1 MSEQNT
7 RVIVTAAVAAVAT
20 GVLAYAVYFDYR
32 RRSQAEFRRELRRNE
47 RRVAR
52 QEKEAAQA
60 DAIAHRRKVKVAVD
74 EAKSE
79 GFPTGS
85 DEKEA
90 YFLEQVQ
97 QGELLGAD
105 PTKLFDAAL
114 AFYKALKVYPT
125 PGDLIQVYDRTVPKP
140 ILDILADM
148 IAYDTSLKIGT
159 SFTGNAGGSDAG
171 EMPTVGLD

>member
-1 MSEQNT
+1 
-7 RVIVTAAVAAVAT
+7 
-20 GVLAYAVYFDYR
+20 
-32 RRSQAEFRRELRRNE
+32 
-47 RRVAR
+47 VAR

-60 DAIAHRRKVKVAVD
+60 DAIAHRRKVKAAID

-97 QGELLGAD
+97 AGELLGAD

-114 AFYKALKVYPT
+114 SFYKALKVYPT
-125 PGDLIQVYDRTVPKP
+125 PGDLIQVYDRTVPKVG
-140 ILDILADM
+140 DHASTKVNRHLA
-148 IAYDTSLKIGT
+148 
-159 SFTGNAGGSDAG
+159 
-171 EMPTVGLD
+171 

>member
-1 MSEQNT
+1 M
-7 RVIVTAAVAAVAT
+7 
-20 GVLAYAVYFDYR
+20 
-32 RRSQAEFRRELRRNE
+32 
-47 RRVAR
+47 AR

-97 QGELLGAD
+97 AGELLGAD
-105 PTKLFDAAL
+105 PAKLFDAAL
-114 AFYKALKVYPT
+114 SFYKALKVYPT
-125 PGDLIQVYDRTVPKP
+125 PGDLIQVYDRTVPKVT
-140 ILDILADM
+140 
-148 IAYDTSLKIGT
+148 TSC
-159 SFTGNAGGSDAG
+159 S
-171 EMPTVGLD
+171 

>member
-1 MSEQNT
+1 MPPRVPPSLEVACHPANT
-7 RVIVTAAVAAVAT
+7 RPRPT
-20 GVLAYAVYFDYR
+20 AYAVYFDYR
-32 RRSQAEFRRELRRNE
+32 RRSQAEFRRDLRREE

-60 DAIAHRRKVKVAVD
+60 GAVAHRRKVKVAVD

-97 QGELLGAD
+97 SGEVLGAE
-105 PTKLFDAAL
+105 PTKLFEAAL
-114 AFYKALKVYPT
+114 SFYKALKVYPT
-125 PGDLIQVYDRTVPKP
+125 PGDLIQVYDRTVPKVSY
-140 ILDILADM
+140 LASEM
-148 IAYDTSLKIGT
+148 VIVLARVRQELTYDFIYSLSSIYSQT
-159 SFTGNAGGSDAG
+159 
-171 EMPTVGLD
+171 

>member
-1 MSEQNT
+1 MSTSPCCCPANT
-7 RVIVTAAVAAVAT
+7 GAT
-20 GVLAYAVYFDYR
+20 AYAAYFDYK
-32 RRSQAEFRRELRRNE
+32 RRSQAEFRRNLRRNE

-60 DAIAHRRKVKVAVD
+60 DAIAHRRRVKVAID

-97 QGELLGAD
+97 AGELLGAD
-105 PTKLFDAAL
+105 PSKLFDAAL

-125 PGDLIQVYDRTVPKP
+125 PGDLIQVYDRTVPKVSGP
-140 ILDILADM
+140 RPCDAT
-148 IAYDTSLKIGT
+148 YYSRFK
-159 SFTGNAGGSDAG
+159 SRGG
-171 EMPTVGLD
+171 